1 MPVYFESRTNKRK
14 VNQDRYYYMEYRINH
29 EAMLRIFL
37 VADGMGGLAKGEKA
51 SDLASRKWLQKLQ
64 QMTLSEDFLGK
75 SLTEQMEGIKRFSYQ
90 VVQEINEEVYRELMD
105 QGIEGGTTLTAG
117 ILFFHTM
124 ILSNCGDS
132 PAYLYQKDGSL
143 IKLTRD
149 QNVAEE
155 LVRQKK
161 ITRDSPLYEQKKHM
175 LTDYI
180 GKYRLA
186 APCVVSLDYQ
196 KGDMLLLGSD
206 GAFGNLKEEE
216 LKNLIAGQ
224 KSHPE
229 QLIETI
235 FRKTEEMGEED
246 NQTMILYYEEEEK
259 EEKKNFPQ
267 KRGWFRKR

>member
-1 MPVYFESRTNKRK
+1 M
-14 VNQDRYYYMEYRINH
+14 
-29 EAMLRIFL
+29 
-37 VADGMGGLAKGEKA
+37 
-51 SDLASRKWLQKLQ
+51 
-64 QMTLSEDFLGK
+64 
-75 SLTEQMEGIKRFSYQ
+75 
-90 VVQEINEEVYRELMD
+90 
-105 QGIEGGTTLTAG
+105 
-117 ILFFHTM
+117 
-124 ILSNCGDS
+124 
-132 PAYLYQKDGSL
+132 
-143 IKLTRD
+143 
-149 QNVAEE
+149 
-155 LVRQKK
+155 
-161 ITRDSPLYEQKKHM
+161 
-175 LTDYI
+175 
-180 GKYRLA
+180 
-186 APCVVSLDYQ
+186 VSLDYQ

>member
-117 ILFFHTM
+117 ILFFHTL

>member
-117 ILFFHTM
+117 ILFFHT
-124 ILSNCGDS
+124 LKS
-132 PAYLYQKDGSL
+132 SL
-143 IKLTRD
+143 
-149 QNVAEE
+149 
-155 LVRQKK
+155 
-161 ITRDSPLYEQKKHM
+161 
-175 LTDYI
+175 
-180 GKYRLA
+180 
-186 APCVVSLDYQ
+186 
-196 KGDMLLLGSD
+196 
-206 GAFGNLKEEE
+206 
-216 LKNLIAGQ
+216 
-224 KSHPE
+224 
-229 QLIETI
+229 
-235 FRKTEEMGEED
+235 
-246 NQTMILYYEEEEK
+246 
-259 EEKKNFPQ
+259 
-267 KRGWFRKR
+267 